1 MDFTKNKQN
10 LIWLGIAAVAAAF
23 FLYSGKINLPN
34 QQQSQS
40 PQHQTPGALKW

>member
-34 QQQSQS
+34 QQLIHISGPTHS
-40 PQHQTPGALKW
+40 LHAA